1 MKKSGMPV
9 MKGVKKM
16 NPFGKAKGVAAMK
29 KSRGFMCGGK
39 VKSK

>member
-16 NPFGKAKGVAAMK
+16 NPFGKVKGVGAMK
-29 KSRGFMCGGK
+29 KKLGFACGGK
-39 VKSK
+39 VHKK